1 MISME
6 EDICSCQFSIN
17 QLKGFWVLLFQLG
30 PQLWSIWLTS
40 GSASLSVHFY
50 PIKRTC
56 FYQLLSWGTAI
67 INGLVGHLLPVLKG
81 EYIPG
86 ALQSAFMVPL
96 GIYVLAR
103 VYGRDGLIY
112 RSWIVRFVIPLGAG
126 IIFHLVALIAP
137 VKLSTEESEDYI
149 VPIFQILGG
158 ILIPLLITYVTKK
171 ILNFKSQIY
180 LLANS

>member
-1 MISME
+1 MFLPAAI
-6 EDICSCQFSIN
+6 
-17 QLKGFWVLLFQLG
+17 
-30 PQLWSIWLTS
+30 
-40 GSASLSVHFY
+40 
-50 PIKRTC
+50 
-56 FYQLLSWGTAI
+56 SWGTAI

-96 GIYVLAR
+96 GIYLLAR